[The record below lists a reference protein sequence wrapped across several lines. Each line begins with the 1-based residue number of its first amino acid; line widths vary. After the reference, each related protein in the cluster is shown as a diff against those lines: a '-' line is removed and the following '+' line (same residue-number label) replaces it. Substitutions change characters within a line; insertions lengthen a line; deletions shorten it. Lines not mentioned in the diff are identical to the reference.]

1 MVNFEKDYLYGIQK
15 QKEIL
20 PILRDYF
27 GKDLEETLGRWKKY
41 DFYSDKSIFEL
52 KSRKNTKTRYHTTLI
67 TCNKVVSES
76 RKDLI
81 FLFNFTDELC
91 FIKYDEKLFSTFERR
106 LFSRI
111 NESFDE
117 KEYYYI
123 PIERLTTIKKFEC
136 LL

>member
-1 MVNFEKDYLYGIQK
+1 MVNFENDYLYGIQK

-27 GKDLEETLGRWKKY
+27 GKDLEETVGRWKKY

-52 KSRKNTKTRYHTTLI
+52 KSRKNTKTRYQTSLL

-76 RKDLI
+76 GKDLI
-81 FLFNFTDELC
+81 FLFNFTDQLC
-91 FIKYDEKLFSTFERR
+91 YIKYDPDLFSTFERR

-117 KEYYYI
+117 KDYFYI
-123 PIERLTTIKKFEC
+123 PIERLTMIKKYEC
-136 LL
+136 LI